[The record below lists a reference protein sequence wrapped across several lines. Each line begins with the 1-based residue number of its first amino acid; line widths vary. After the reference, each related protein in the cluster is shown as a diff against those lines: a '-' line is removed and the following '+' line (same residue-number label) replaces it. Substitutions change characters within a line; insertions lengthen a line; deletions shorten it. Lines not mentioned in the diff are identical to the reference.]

1 MQVTEIT
8 AEGLKHELKVVIE
21 SADIEKSV
29 VDKLTSIGKT
39 AKLAGFRPGK
49 VPLNVLRQR
58 FGKAVMGDVLQETLD
73 STAKQVIADKSLR
86 PALQP
91 KVDIVKF
98 DDGEDLE
105 YTLEIEIMPEIEPS
119 DFSKIKLERMVAT
132 VGEDDIAGML
142 TRLVDQQKTY
152 LEAKDGAAEEGDAV
166 VIDYVGS
173 RGGEEFDGGG
183 AKDYQLVLGSGQFI
197 PGFEEQLVGA
207 KAGEHRQVNLTFPNA
222 YHSEELAGS
231 EVMFEVDVKEV
242 RAATTP
248 PIDDD
253 FAKAIGQD
261 DLKALR
267 ERVTSQL
274 ETDFAMLSRERLKRK
289 LLDALDD
296 QHDFELPPGLVQA
309 EFDSIWNRIVHER
322 SHGHGHSH
330 GDEGEDDEGKT
341 DEELQEEY
349 RAIAERRVRLGL
361 LLARVGET
369 NEITVSQDE
378 LNRAIGARAQQHP
391 GQEREIFEYFQKN
404 PHAASQLQAPLFEEK
419 VVDFILE
426 LAEVTDAEA
435 TIEELKADPDA
446 DKPPGEKAV
455 ARAKSRKKPAAASN
469 KTKAASAAKK
479 AAPAKKPAA
488 AGPAERKSTR
498 KRKPAAKR
506 SKAAAKDS

>member
-1 MQVTEIT
+1 
-8 AEGLKHELKVVIE
+8 
-21 SADIEKSV
+21 
-29 VDKLTSIGKT
+29 
-39 AKLAGFRPGK
+39 
-49 VPLNVLRQR
+49 
-58 FGKAVMGDVLQETLD
+58 
-73 STAKQVIADKSLR
+73 
-86 PALQP
+86 
-91 KVDIVKF
+91 
-98 DDGEDLE
+98 
-105 YTLEIEIMPEIEPS
+105 
-119 DFSKIKLERMVAT
+119 
-132 VGEDDIAGML
+132 
-142 TRLVDQQKTY
+142 
-152 LEAKDGAAEEGDAV
+152 
-166 VIDYVGS
+166 
-173 RGGEEFDGGG
+173 
-183 AKDYQLVLGSGQFI
+183 
-197 PGFEEQLVGA
+197 
-207 KAGEHRQVNLTFPNA
+207 
-222 YHSEELAGS
+222 
-231 EVMFEVDVKEV
+231 MFEVDVKEV

-498 KRKPAAKR
+498 KRKLAAKR